1 MKRISQ
7 LNVSVEA
14 SALSALNYKSGVY
27 NPPISFTSFCKVGFD
42 LSSTTTK
49 KVLYDDLKVLYD
61 AVVKDKKG
69 RLMIVN
75 NGGVSTIITDD
86 FVISKSLENSLK
98 KSNIFWH
105 DLSKHEVSNLK
116 DIIGYNSSITLIQ

>member
-14 SALSALNYKSGVY
+14 AALSALNYKSGVY
-27 NPPISFTSFCKVGFD
+27 NPPISFTSFCRVGFD
-42 LSSTTTK
+42 ISSTTIK
-49 KVLYDDLKVLYD
+49 EVLHDDLSVLYD

-75 NGGVSTIITDD
+75 NGGVSTIITSD
-86 FVISKSLENSLK
+86 FIISKSLEESLN

-105 DLSKHEVSNLK
+105 DLDEHDFSKLK
-116 DIIGYNSSITLIQ
+116 DIISFTSSITLIQ

>member
-1 MKRISQ
+1 MKRVSQ
-7 LNVSVEA
+7 LNSSVEA

-27 NPPISFTSFCKVGFD
+27 NPPISFTSFCNVGFD

-49 KVLYDDLKVLYD
+49 KVLYDDLKILYD

-75 NGGVSTIITDD
+75 NGGVSTIVTDD
-86 FVISKSLENSLK
+86 FVISKSLENSLN

-105 DLSKHEVSNLK
+105 DLDEHNFSKLK
-116 DIIGYNSSITLIQ
+116 DIIGYNSKITLIQ